1 MVMRA
6 TIRSGLPDPT
16 LVISHKNAIAHHVSL
31 IVTAPLLAVLIA
43 FVLSLVNI
51 SLGLGGRAVSLDLSN
66 VAISILVGAIIGL
79 SPWGAWEFMQD
90 LADALF
96 RKLSSPFSRNDTDP
110 SS

>member
-1 MVMRA
+1 
-6 TIRSGLPDPT
+6 
-16 LVISHKNAIAHHVSL
+16 
-31 IVTAPLLAVLIA
+31 
-43 FVLSLVNI
+43 
-51 SLGLGGRAVSLDLSN
+51 VSLDLSN